1 MSLLNTVKQDIRGQ
15 RDKMVHFAINFIA
28 QLIFHK
34 HMNIIKYQQKAMF
47 YIFRKKKH
55 FKIAGDKRNK
65 LSTRDIFNLQN
76 SHLE

>member
-1 MSLLNTVKQDIRGQ
+1 MSLLNTFKQDIRGQ
-15 RDKMVHFAINFIA
+15 GNKMAHFAINFIA

-47 YIFRKKKH
+47 YIFRKNH